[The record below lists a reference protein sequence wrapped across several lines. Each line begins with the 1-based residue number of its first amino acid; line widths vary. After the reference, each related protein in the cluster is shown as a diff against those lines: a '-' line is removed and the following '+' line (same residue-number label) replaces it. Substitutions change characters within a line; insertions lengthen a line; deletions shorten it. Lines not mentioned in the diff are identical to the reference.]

1 MRGATKRAL
10 FCRTWRGEGVL
21 LRLVYTSPTT
31 REGMGACL
39 CTSATASQRAS
50 HEHSDAAARARGHS
64 TLAPIAVVVNPATG
78 VDPSGALPDA
88 AASLLDEAGWVL
100 PASSRGR
107 ALEAH
112 FSIGSEVLGRGHFGV
127 VLRGRCLKTG
137 IDVAIKRVSKASLA
151 PLRSE
156 VSVLLALR
164 GLPHVIRLIDAFET
178 AEHLFMVF
186 ELASGGELFAPLSG
200 GYYRFSE
207 REVSRIMRS
216 LLCCV
221 ASMHAK
227 GIVHRDLKP
236 DNILMADESG
246 VDVAEVKLID
256 FGLAAH
262 VQPGTMLTE
271 PVGSLYF
278 AAPEILCHSPYSFPV
293 DIWSLGAICYCL
305 LSGRPPFGGLN
316 ERAIYE
322 CICKGR
328 PSFDGP
334 RWVGR
339 TALAK
344 RFVGELLAR
353 DALCRPTAEDML
365 MHPFVLWE
373 GAAVDPVSFDLIGAW
388 RGAKNDSVLYGQ
400 AHCDTAATTLHNA
413 VCFLSFCS
421 QAVSAATIRSTIGS
435 VFSCTPSRQRYQQTA
450 PSQALLAVSIFISRN
465 YLLPA
470 LPPK

>member
-1 MRGATKRAL
+1 MRVV
-10 FCRTWRGEGVL
+10 GEAEVGV
-21 LRLVYTSPTT
+21 PTA

-39 CTSATASQRAS
+39 CTSTAASRRAS
-50 HEHSDAAARARGHS
+50 REYADATARARGHS
-64 TLAPIAVVVNPATG
+64 RLAPIAVVVNPIVGRA
-78 VDPSGALPDA
+78 VNSSGALPDA
-88 AASLLDEAGWVL
+88 AASLMGEAGWVL
-100 PASSRGR
+100 PASSRDR
-107 ALEAH
+107 ALETH

-127 VLRGRCLKTG
+127 VLRGQCLQTG

-156 VSVLLALR
+156 ISVLLALR
-164 GLPHVIRLIDAFET
+164 ELPHVIRLIDTFET
-178 AEHLFMVF
+178 AEHLFLVF

-246 VDVAEVKLID
+246 VDVAEVKIID

-262 VQPGTMLTE
+262 VQPGKMLTE

-344 RFVGELLAR
+344 RFVGELLTR
-353 DALCRPTAEDML
+353 DALCRPTAEGMS

-373 GAAVDPVSFDLIGAW
+373 GAAVDPKSFDLIGAW
-388 RGAKNDSVLYGQ
+388 RGEERV
-400 AHCDTAATTLHNA
+400 CA
-413 VCFLSFCS
+413 VWTS
-421 QAVSAATIRSTIGS
+421 AVR
-435 VFSCTPSRQRYQQTA
+435 
-450 PSQALLAVSIFISRN
+450 
-465 YLLPA
+465 
-470 LPPK
+470 